1 MQEQGLFEV
10 EADEFEGGTLVADP
24 LYVPPPWRHRG
35 GATPPRHVRVG
46 GPAAAGEVPIHLHG
60 PFSSRA
66 KRVKDVVGVSIVTAA
81 LPTPSDRLASQV
93 VEWFVAEYYR
103 AGE

>member
-1 MQEQGLFEV
+1 MSSPDSRQH
-10 EADEFEGGTLVADP
+10 P
-24 LYVPPPWRHRG
+24 
-35 GATPPRHVRVG
+35 TPPRPVPADVG
-46 GPAAAGEVPIHLHG
+46 RAVAAALVAGGSAAALQGVVTEYVRALRMAGVP
-60 PFSSRA
+60 PERA
-66 KRVKDVVGVSIVTAA
+66 LKRVKDVVGVSIVTAA